1 HTRFSRDWSS
11 DVCSSDLF
19 GVVVASYLIGADAT
33 IGQIL
38 VGVAAVLGAG
48 MLLGL
53 VNAGLVRGIK
63 IPSIVATLATLSIL
77 DGISLTLRPT
87 AQGQIS
93 QNLVKVLTATAGPIP
108 IAFIVI
114 VLGAGALD
122 LWLHASGSGLAV
134 RA

>member
-1 HTRFSRDWSS
+1 GYL
-11 DVCSSDLF
+11 DLSVGAVISF
-19 GVVVASYLIGADAT
+19 GVVVASYLMGADAT

-93 QNLVKVLTATAGPIP
+93 QNLVKVQIG
-108 IAFIVI
+108 
-114 VLGAGALD
+114 
-122 LWLHASGSGLAV
+122 
-134 RA
+134 RAHV